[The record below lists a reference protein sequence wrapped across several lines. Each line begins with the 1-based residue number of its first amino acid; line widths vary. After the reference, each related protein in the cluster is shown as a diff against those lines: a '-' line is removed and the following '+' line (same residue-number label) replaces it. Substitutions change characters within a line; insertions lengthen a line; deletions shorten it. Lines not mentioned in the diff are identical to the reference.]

1 MTISQELARFIV
13 DTEYEDLPSEVVAA
27 AKRFLIDTLGLA
39 IGGATTAQGRAIQ
52 AFLGES
58 SGTPEATVV
67 GTRLRASR
75 LQAALANGTL
85 MRALELE
92 DTLEEAFFHSAPGAI
107 GSTLALLERHPCSG
121 RDLLAAVAVAYET
134 GVRIARAVSPSHA
147 NRGYHPTA
155 TIGSFG
161 ASAASARLLGLDEGQ
176 TAHALGIAGL
186 QAAGIM
192 QSSHPSWRY
201 LTAINGGRAA
211 HLGVT
216 AALMARSGFPGADD
230 IFEGPLGFCAMH
242 SDAADLSGI
251 TEGLGSDYVMPIV
264 GIKLFPSSRP
274 THSPIAGALELRER
288 HGIDPQAI
296 DAVTVKTFAEGLA
309 SADKPAPRSELDGQG
324 SIQYLVA
331 VALARGRYTLDDVNM
346 DTVGDPAVRRV
357 LDRVT
362 LLGGPRTRRPP
373 RPASV
378 HLARGRGGPGRR
390 ASTHRPGRL
399 APRLRP
405 EPSLGPADVGQVR
418 LHLDAGHPLRPGRGA
433 VADRRPSGARGRPGP
448 VHPALGGPRL
458 AACPGVTPPVPLCYN
473 QPRSGLGR
481 VGSWEAWVSG
491 GVC

>member
-13 DTEYEDLPSEVVAA
+13 DTEYEDLPSQVVAA

-39 IGGATTAQGRAIQ
+39 IGGTTTAQGRAVQ

-58 SGTPEATVV
+58 SGAPEATVV

-75 LQAALANGTL
+75 LQAALGNGTL

-92 DTLEEAFFHSAPGAI
+92 DTLEEAFFHSAPGAV

-192 QSSHPSWRY
+192 QSSHPAWRY

-242 SDAADLSGI
+242 SDAADVSGI
-251 TEGLGSDYVMPIV
+251 TDGLGSDYVMPIV

-296 DAVTVKTFAEGLA
+296 DAVTVKTFAESLA

-346 DTVGDPAVRRV
+346 DTVRDPAVRRV

-362 LLGGPRTRRPP
+362 LQGDPELDAHRARHPSTWPAVVEVQAAGRVHTARVDSPPGSAQNPPSAQQMWDKYVSTSTRVIPYAQAEELWQTVDRLE
-373 RPASV
+373 REDD
-378 HLARGRGGPGRR
+378 LARFI
-390 ASTHRPGRL
+390 RL
-399 APRLRP
+399 
-405 EPSLGPADVGQVR
+405 
-418 LHLDAGHPLRPGRGA
+418 
-433 VADRRPSGARGRPGP
+433 
-448 VHPALGGPRL
+448 
-458 AACPGVTPPVPLCYN
+458 
-473 QPRSGLGR
+473 
-481 VGSWEAWVSG
+481 WEAPA
-491 GVC
+491 

>member
-1 MTISQELARFIV
+1 MTISQEIARFIV
-13 DTEYEDLPSEVVAA
+13 NTEYEDLPSQVVAA

-39 IGGATTAQGRAIQ
+39 IGGATTAQGGAVQ
-52 AFLGES
+52 AFLGEA
-58 SGTPEATVV
+58 GGPPEATVV
-67 GTRLRASR
+67 GTRLRTGR
-75 LQAALANGTL
+75 LQAALGNGTL

-107 GSTLALLERHPCSG
+107 GSTLALLERHPCPG
-121 RDLLAAVAVAYET
+121 RELLAAVAVAYEV

-161 ASAASARLLGLDEGQ
+161 ASAASARLLGLDEAQ

-192 QSSHPSWRY
+192 QSSHPAWRY

-242 SDAADLSGI
+242 SDAADVAAI
-251 TEGLGSDYVMPIV
+251 ADGLGSDYVMPIV

-274 THSPIAGALELRER
+274 THSPIAGALEVRER
-288 HGIDPQAI
+288 YGIDPQAI
-296 DAVTVKTFAEGLA
+296 DGVAVKTFAEA
-309 SADKPAPRSELDGQG
+309 VTSANKPAPRSELDGQG

-346 DTVGDPAVRRV
+346 DTVRDPAVRRV
-357 LDRVT
+357 LERVT
-362 LLGGPRTRRPP
+362 LGSDPELDAHRGLHPSTW
-373 RPASV
+373 PAV
-378 HLARGRGGPGRR
+378 VEVQAG
-390 ASTHRPGRL
+390 
-399 APRLRP
+399 
-405 EPSLGPADVGQVR
+405 GQVHTARVDSPPGSAQNPPTAQQMWDKYVSTSTRVIPYVQAEELWQTVDR
-418 LHLDAGHPLRPGRGA
+418 LERED
-433 VADRRPSGARGRPGP
+433 D
-448 VHPALGGPRL
+448 
-458 AACPGVTPPVPLCYN
+458 
-473 QPRSGLGR
+473 LGR
-481 VGSWEAWVSG
+481 FMRLWEAPG
-491 GVC
+491 